1 MLSFVLKH
9 VFGYRKIFN
18 NLMII
23 IRYESFRE
31 TAKIDL
37 MINFRPMKNLSHKI
51 AL

>member
-23 IRYESFRE
+23 IRCE